1 MKLAI
6 LAGTRPDII
15 KLAPIIK
22 ECESLHISYVL
33 IYSNQHYSSSLS
45 TIFFE
50 ELSIPKPHHII
61 DYQGSKSSTYVSDL
75 KNDIKKILKD
85 ESFDYVLVHGD
96 TDTALAGAM
105 SAYEMDL
112 KIAHIEAGLRSF
124 DLNMVEEKNR
134 IIIGHFS
141 DLHFVVTGVQT
152 KNLQDEGISNEKIFE
167 VGNTIYDAVLDYIDL
182 ARSKSTIKTN
192 LEVEDGEYYLFTSH
206 RGFNVDNKTDLLE
219 TINLIGAIPGKVCWP
234 IHPRTSRR
242 IQDYNLE
249 LADNIISMEPLGYLD
264 FLKLLEGA
272 KSVIT
277 DSGGVQEEAYILK
290 TPCVTMRES
299 TERPETLLGGANV
312 LVGRDIAKLHEH
324 LDRNIE
330 SWSKPFGE
338 GDAAKRIIKILSSC
352 IEPLK

>member
-15 KLAPIIK
+15 KLSPIIK
-22 ECESLHISYVL
+22 ECERRSISYTL
-33 IYSNQHYSSSLS
+33 IYSNQHYSTSLS
-45 TIFFE
+45 KIFFE
-50 ELSIPKPHHII
+50 ELSIPNPHHTIN
-61 DYQGSKSSTYVSDL
+61 YEGVKSSSYVSDL
-75 KNDIKKILKD
+75 KNDLKEILKG

-112 KIAHIEAGLRSF
+112 KIAHVEAGLRSF

-134 IIIGHFS
+134 IIIGHFA
-141 DLHFVVTGVQT
+141 DLHFVVTGIQT
-152 KNLQDEGISNEKIFE
+152 KNLHDEGVLKDKIFE

-182 ARSKSTIKTN
+182 ARSKSTIKVS
-192 LEVEDGEYYLFTSH
+192 LEIEDQDYYLFTSH
-206 RGFNVDNKTDLLE
+206 RGFNVDNKADLLE

-234 IHPRTSRR
+234 IHPRTLRK

-249 LADNIISMEPLGYLD
+249 LAQNIISMEPLGYLD

-277 DSGGVQEEAYILK
+277 DSGGVQEEAYILN
-290 TPCVTMRES
+290 TPCITMRES
-299 TERPETLLGGANV
+299 TERPETLLDEANV
-312 LVGRDIAKLHEH
+312 LVGRDIKKLHQYLNRE
-324 LDRNIE
+324 IE

-338 GDAAKRIIKILSSC
+338 GDASKRIIEILSSC
-352 IEPLK
+352 IKSA

>member
-15 KLAPIIK
+15 KLSPIIK
-22 ECESLHISYVL
+22 ECENLSIPYVL
-33 IYSNQHYSSSLS
+33 IYSNQHYSTSLS

-61 DYQGSKSSTYVSDL
+61 DSRGSKSSTYVSDL
-75 KNDIKKILKD
+75 KNDIKDILKD
-85 ESFDYVLVHGD
+85 KSFDYVLVHGD

-134 IIIGHFS
+134 MIIGHFS
-141 DLHFVVTGVQT
+141 DLHFAVTGIQT
-152 KNLQDEGISNEKIFE
+152 KNLKDEGISSEKIFE

-182 ARSKSTIKTN
+182 ARSTSTIKIN

-206 RGFNVDNKTDLLE
+206 RGFNVDNKTDLEE

-242 IQDYNLE
+242 IKDYNLE
-249 LADNIISMEPLGYLD
+249 LADNIVAMEPLGYLD

-299 TERPETLLGGANV
+299 TERPETLYSEANV
-312 LVGRDIAKLHEH
+312 LVGRDIGKLHEN
-324 LDRNIE
+324 LDRSIK
-330 SWSKPFGE
+330 SWSSPFGE
-338 GDAAKRIIKILSSC
+338 GDTAKKIIEILSSC
-352 IEPLK
+352 IRSA